1 MNTVKPIKLI
11 KLIKQLKLT
20 EPTTTNTSII
30 PTTTNTETI
39 PPDRIAK
46 LKECFKISDINH
58 DENIMKELT
67 LKDAHIYCTINN
79 ISPQQAGCLIEK
91 YIIIKNNL
99 TKNNSSECIGDC
111 SKDDKNTEIK
121 VSLGGAK
128 FKKFN
133 YVQIR
138 PSHNIDNYIL
148 TAFYLNAL
156 NIDKGGELYIF
167 KVIKKDMISLI
178 LNFGSYA
185 HGTLKEHGEI
195 TIEELN
201 NKLNTKEYAL
211 RPAYNDKCWK
221 ALLQYRIQTI

>member
-11 KLIKQLKLT
+11 KLIKQIKLT
-20 EPTTTNTSII
+20 EPTIS
-30 PTTTNTETI
+30 PE
-39 PPDRIAK
+39 RIAK
-46 LKECFKISDINH
+46 LKESIKLSDINH
-58 DENIMKELT
+58 DENIMKEST

-91 YIIIKNNL
+91 YIIQKNNL
-99 TKNNSSECIGDC
+99 TKNNSSDCIGDC

-138 PSHNIDNYIL
+138 PSHNIDNYLL
-148 TAFYLNAL
+148 TAFYLNAN
-156 NIDKGGELYIF
+156 NIEKGGELYIF
-167 KVIKKDMISLI
+167 NVIKKDMTQLI

-185 HGTLKEHGEI
+185 HGTLKEHGVI

-201 NKLNTKEYAL
+201 NKSNTKEYAL
-211 RPAYNDKCWK
+211 RPSYNDKCWE
-221 ALLQYRIQTI
+221 ALQQFRIQTI